1 MLLRTVFLGPN
12 LQNIVRQIY
21 DIWKVYDKCTIKRD
35 LQKILRQSYNKRTTA
50 HQLLYDSIKHT
61 CSNYIYFLLVYNSH
75 IVP

>member
-35 LQKILRQSYNKRTTA
+35 LQKILRQSYHKSCDKVTTNVR
-50 HQLLYDSIKHT
+50 QLISCCTTVSSTHA
-61 CSNYIYFLLVYNSH
+61 V
-75 IVP
+75 